1 MHPDLPP
8 LNRFPLA
15 REHSKSAEMIA
26 EANLYLSN
34 LKLQTT
40 LLPQAHLEHMQTAD
54 LAGLIPKNV
63 LTEAL
68 VCPNGPYDR
77 TLTITRAAILFFIAD
92 DYMDSTFEAKHN
104 FLREIKNI
112 LNGHPDPGVSGLA
125 REIRDLFK
133 TFATTSTE
141 PEYRQYVRV
150 THEWFKVNGGAYQFH
165 TFARYAA
172 GIYVSDEQLSDPLL
186 SRCLDLG
193 IGPSPRNLN
202 VECLPTSDETDITII
217 ENDLASY
224 EKEIVHEKQPNGRP
238 ALNLV
243 GLILRHGA
251 DDRQFMTALDVRLFL
266 RMEIERYEEMFHA
279 SLSTALSDMDDKGV
293 PKSDHRRHWLYNLP
307 YIISGN
313 TWWGQTCSRYNI
325 PGKPVL
331 RKIIHLE
338 GGGDIIE
345 PEPACMVLGDSE
357 RDLIYLGGFPGSK
370 LLADVAWRQSESPSV
385 WEDRTGRLFF
395 RYRHVQASGRALGEP
410 KRTPLADQTKTEGKQ
425 SLHSGPSSA
434 HAASEAPRL
443 SSVDPS
449 FGDCD
454 MILER
459 YKYFVV
465 GRKSA
470 FAAAINCRDLGATG
484 SDDLYSPRLRLLPS
498 ITTYGIAALGL
509 PGHSGCMGY
518 ISTAQASF
526 RNGSADPAS
535 THGGIARRRSAEII
549 TADSVAT
556 PRLSV
561 THGGAARQAAPRKGL
576 NAVND

>member
-15 REHSKSAEMIA
+15 REHSRSAEMIA
-26 EANLYLSN
+26 EANLYFSN

-40 LLPQAHLEHMQTAD
+40 LSPQARFEHIQTAD
-54 LAGLIPKNV
+54 SAGLIPKSMQQYYHLTDV

-68 VCPNGPYDR
+68 ACPNGPYDR

-92 DYMDSTFEAKHN
+92 DYMDSTFEAKLN

-133 TFATTSTE
+133 TFAATSTE

-150 THEWFKVNGGAYQFH
+150 THEWFRAEEDPVHPTDISAYLKMRRVNGGAYQFT

-193 IGPSPRNLN
+193 I
-202 VECLPTSDETDITII
+202 DITIF

-238 ALNLV
+238 ILNLV

-251 DDRQFMTALDVRLFL
+251 DDRQFTTALDVKLFL
-266 RMEIERYEEMFHA
+266 RTEIERYEEIFHA

-293 PKSDHRRHWLYNLP
+293 PKPDHRRRWLYILP

-313 TWWGQTCSRYNI
+313 TWWGQTCGRYNI

-345 PEPACMVLGDSE
+345 PEPM
-357 RDLIYLGGFPGSK
+357 
-370 LLADVAWRQSESPSV
+370 Q
-385 WEDRTGRLFF
+385 
-395 RYRHVQASGRALGEP
+395 
-410 KRTPLADQTKTEGKQ
+410 
-425 SLHSGPSSA
+425 
-434 HAASEAPRL
+434 
-443 SSVDPS
+443 
-449 FGDCD
+449 
-454 MILER
+454 
-459 YKYFVV
+459 
-465 GRKSA
+465 
-470 FAAAINCRDLGATG
+470 
-484 SDDLYSPRLRLLPS
+484 
-498 ITTYGIAALGL
+498 
-509 PGHSGCMGY
+509 
-518 ISTAQASF
+518 
-526 RNGSADPAS
+526 
-535 THGGIARRRSAEII
+535 
-549 TADSVAT
+549 
-556 PRLSV
+556 
-561 THGGAARQAAPRKGL
+561 
-576 NAVND
+576 